1 MALAEQ
7 TSWKAFRLWGHQR
20 NRHADALSRH
30 KAQERKMTSQVLIE
44 ILLRNCFTKITLC
57 LYVFLFLLSGS
68 FEIIYVFEFSIYW
81 LKIT

>member
-1 MALAEQ
+1 VALAEQ

-57 LYVFLFLLSGS
+57 LYVFHFLLS
-68 FEIIYVFEFSIYW
+68 V
-81 LKIT
+81 